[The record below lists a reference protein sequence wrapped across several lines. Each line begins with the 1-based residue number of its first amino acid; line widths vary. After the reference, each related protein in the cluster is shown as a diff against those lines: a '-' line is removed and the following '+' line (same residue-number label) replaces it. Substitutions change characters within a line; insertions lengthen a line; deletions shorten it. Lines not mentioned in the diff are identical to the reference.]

1 MKDFFKSLKV
11 GMLLS
16 ALTSLVL
23 GFFMMFSPDVV
34 NNVLRSILGGGLSLF
49 GALEIVFVFAKPNG
63 LLSVGRVVPGVLSLA
78 VGLVFFFRFET
89 FVSLLWILLGVSLL
103 IDGIYK
109 LQYAFELKAVLV
121 KTWWIN
127 LLMSLAA
134 LVMAAVLMIQ
144 PFDVQKSMTV
154 FAGVLLAV
162 NGLFDLASIGIMLFF
177 RKRLRDTT
185 RVLICDA
192 EEGESPKEQA
202 LMEK

>member
-34 NNVLRSILGGGLSLF
+34 NNVLRFILGGGLSLF